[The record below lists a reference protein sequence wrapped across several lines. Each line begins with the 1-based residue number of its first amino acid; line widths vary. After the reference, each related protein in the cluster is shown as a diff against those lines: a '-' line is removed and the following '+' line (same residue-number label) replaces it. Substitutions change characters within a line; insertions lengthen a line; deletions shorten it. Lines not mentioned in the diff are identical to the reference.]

1 MSTNKIL
8 SNDQIKEMILAAR
21 GDLAPDLV
29 LKNARIVNVFTKEI
43 ESGDVAIKDGY
54 IVGIGEFN
62 GEEEIDIGGRIIC
75 PGLIDGHI
83 HIESSMISPSEF
95 AGAVAPHGT
104 TAVIADPHEIANVA
118 GEEGIRYMLEASA
131 GLPVDI
137 FFMLP
142 SCVPAT
148 PLDESGAEL
157 SADELEPFYK
167 EERVAGLAELMNSFG
182 TVRADEEI
190 IRKIQG
196 ANSYGK
202 RIDGHAPFLT
212 GKDLNAY
219 ITAGVRS
226 DHECSSAEEAVEKLK
241 LGQYIMIREGTAAR
255 NLEALLPLFDDKYC
269 DRCMLVTDDKHGSD
283 LIDNGHIDYII
294 RKAIRAGKDPL
305 NAIKMATLNAAMYFG
320 LKDRGAIAPGYI
332 ADIIVLSDL
341 KEFTV
346 EKVFKNGRLTVDG
359 GKNVR
364 AIKSPSIDKEKYP
377 RVFNS
382 FNLREIKPSDLEIR
396 DEGTKKRVIKV
407 IPGQILTEE
416 LIVESSSKQAEPDK
430 DIIKLAVIERHKGTG
445 HTGVGFVSG
454 YGLKKGA
461 IASSVAHDSHN
472 LIVAGCTDDDMA
484 LAANTVRE
492 NGGGLAVVCDGKV
505 LSSLPLPIGGLMCE
519 MNVNDVED
527 ILRVMKE
534 QARQLGVNEGIDPF
548 MTLAFTALPVI
559 PKLRLLTQGVVDVDK
574 QSYVPVMF

>member
-1 MSTNKIL
+1 MNTNNML
-8 SNDQIKEMILAAR
+8 SNEKIKEMILAAR
-21 GDLAPDLV
+21 GDLVPDLV
-29 LKNARIVNVFTKEI
+29 LKNARIVNVFTNDI
-43 ESGDVAIKDGY
+43 ERGDVAVKDGY
-54 IVGIGEFN
+54 IVGIGEYE
-62 GEEEIDIGGRIIC
+62 GKEEIDIGGKVIC

-95 AGAVAPHGT
+95 AKAVAPHGT
-104 TAVIADPHEIANVA
+104 AAVIADPHEIANVA
-118 GEEGIRYMLEASA
+118 GTDGIRFMIEASA

-157 SADELEPFYK
+157 SAAELEPFYK
-167 EERVAGLAELMNSFG
+167 EDQVAGLAELMNSYG

-196 ANSYGK
+196 ANSCGK

-219 ITAGVRS
+219 ITSGVGS
-226 DHECSSAEEAVEKLK
+226 DHECSSFEEALEKLK
-241 LGQYIMIREGTAAR
+241 RGQYIMIREGTAAR

-269 DRCMLVTDDKHGSD
+269 DRCMLVTDDKHGND

-294 RKAIRAGKDPL
+294 RKAVKAGKNPL
-305 NAIKMATLNAAMYFG
+305 NAIKMATLNTAAYFG
-320 LKDRGAIAPGYI
+320 LKNRGAIAPGYI

-341 KEFTV
+341 DDFTV
-346 EKVFKNGRLTVDG
+346 EKVFKNGCLTVDG
-359 GKNVR
+359 GKLVR
-364 AIKSPSIDKEKYP
+364 EIKAPAVDKEKYS
-377 RVFNS
+377 RVYKS
-382 FNLREIKPSDLEIR
+382 FNLREIKPSDFEIR
-396 DEGTKKRVIKV
+396 DEGTRKRVIKV

-416 LIVESSSKQAEPDK
+416 LIVESSSKEAETDK
-430 DIIKLAVIERHKGTG
+430 DIIKLAVIERHKDSG
-445 HTGVGFVSG
+445 HTGVGFVTG

-472 LIVAGCTDDDMA
+472 LIVAGCSDSDMA

-492 NGGGLAVVCDGKV
+492 NGGGLAVVCDGEV
-505 LSSLPLPIGGLMCE
+505 LSSLPLPIGGLMCDMDAHE
-519 MNVNDVED
+519 VED
-527 ILRVMKE
+527 ILSVMKE

-559 PKLRLLTQGVVDVDK
+559 PKLRLLTQGVVDVDT

>member
-54 IVGIGEFN
+54 IVGIGEFD

-226 DHECSSAEEAVEKLK
+226 DHECSSAEEAIEKLK

-341 KEFTV
+341 EEFTV

-519 MNVNDVED
+519 MNVNEVED

>member
-1 MSTNKIL
+1 MNTNNML
-8 SNDQIKEMILAAR
+8 SNEKIKEMILAAR
-21 GDLAPDLV
+21 GDLVPDLV
-29 LKNARIVNVFTKEI
+29 LKNARIVNVFTNEI
-43 ESGDVAIKDGY
+43 EPGDVAVKDGY
-54 IVGIGEFN
+54 IVGIGEYE
-62 GEEEIDIGGRIIC
+62 GKEEIDIGGKVIC

-95 AGAVAPHGT
+95 AKAVAPHGT
-104 TAVIADPHEIANVA
+104 AAVIADPHEIANVA
-118 GEEGIRYMLEASA
+118 GTDGIRFMIEASA

-157 SADELEPFYK
+157 SAAELEPFYK
-167 EERVAGLAELMNSFG
+167 EDQVAGLAELMNSYG

-196 ANSYGK
+196 ANSCGK

-219 ITAGVRS
+219 ITSGVGS
-226 DHECSSAEEAVEKLK
+226 DHECSSFEEALEKLK
-241 LGQYIMIREGTAAR
+241 RGQYIMIREGTAAR
-255 NLEALLPLFDDKYC
+255 NLEALLSLFDDKYC
-269 DRCMLVTDDKHGSD
+269 DRCMLVTDDKHGND

-294 RKAIRAGKDPL
+294 RKAVKAGKNPL
-305 NAIKMATLNAAMYFG
+305 NAIKMATLNAATYFG
-320 LKDRGAIAPGYI
+320 LKNRGAIAPGYI

-341 KEFTV
+341 DDFTV

-359 GKNVR
+359 GKLVR
-364 AIKSPSIDKEKYP
+364 EIKAPAVDKEKYS
-377 RVFNS
+377 RVYKS
-382 FNLREIKPSDLEIR
+382 FNLREIKPSDFEIR
-396 DEGTKKRVIKV
+396 DEGTRKRVIKV

-416 LIVESSSKQAEPDK
+416 LIVESSSKEAETDN
-430 DIIKLAVIERHKGTG
+430 DIIKLAVIERHKDSG
-445 HTGVGFVSG
+445 HTGVGFVTG

-472 LIVAGCTDDDMA
+472 LIVAGCSDSDMA

-492 NGGGLAVVCDGKV
+492 NGGGLAVVCDGEV
-505 LSSLPLPIGGLMCE
+505 LSSLPLPIGGLMCDMDAHE
-519 MNVNDVED
+519 VED
-527 ILRVMKE
+527 ILSVMKE

-559 PKLRLLTQGVVDVDK
+559 PKLRLLTQGVVDVDT

>member
-54 IVGIGEFN
+54 IVGIGEFD

-226 DHECSSAEEAVEKLK
+226 DHECSSAEEAIEKLK
-241 LGQYIMIREGTAAR
+241 LGQFIMIREGTAAR

-341 KEFTV
+341 EEFTV

-364 AIKSPSIDKEKYP
+364 AIKSPLIDKEKYP

-445 HTGVGFVSG
+445 HTSVGFVSG

-472 LIVAGCTDDDMA
+472 LIVAGCNDDDMA

>member
-54 IVGIGEFN
+54 IVGIGEFD

-226 DHECSSAEEAVEKLK
+226 DHECSSAEEAIEKLK

-341 KEFTV
+341 EEFTV

-364 AIKSPSIDKEKYP
+364 AIKSPLIDKEKYP
-377 RVFNS
+377 CVFNS

-472 LIVAGCTDDDMA
+472 LIVAGCTDGDMA

-492 NGGGLAVVCDGKV
+492 NGGGLAVICDGKV

>member
-1 MSTNKIL
+1 MNTNNML
-8 SNDQIKEMILAAR
+8 SNEQIKEMILAAR
-21 GDLAPDLV
+21 GDLVPDLV
-29 LKNARIVNVFTKEI
+29 LKNARIVNVFTNDI
-43 ESGDVAIKDGY
+43 EPGDVAVKDGY
-54 IVGIGEFN
+54 IVGIGEYE
-62 GEEEIDIGGRIIC
+62 GKEEIDIGGKVIC

-95 AGAVAPHGT
+95 AKAVAPHGT
-104 TAVIADPHEIANVA
+104 AAVIADPHEIANVA
-118 GEEGIRYMLEASA
+118 GTDGIRFMIEASA

-157 SADELEPFYK
+157 SAAELEPFYK
-167 EERVAGLAELMNSFG
+167 EEQVAGLAELMNSYG

-196 ANSYGK
+196 ANSCGK

-219 ITAGVRS
+219 ITSGVGS
-226 DHECSSAEEAVEKLK
+226 DHECSSFEEALEKLK
-241 LGQYIMIREGTAAR
+241 RGQYIMIREGTAAR

-269 DRCMLVTDDKHGSD
+269 DRCMLVTDDKHGND

-294 RKAIRAGKDPL
+294 RKAVKAGKNPL
-305 NAIKMATLNAAMYFG
+305 NAIKMATLNAAAYFG
-320 LKDRGAIAPGYI
+320 LKNRGAIAPGYI

-341 KEFTV
+341 DDFTV
-346 EKVFKNGRLTVDG
+346 EKVFKNGLLTVDG
-359 GKNVR
+359 GKLVR
-364 AIKSPSIDKEKYP
+364 EIKAPAVDKEKYS
-377 RVFNS
+377 RVYKS
-382 FNLREIKPSDLEIR
+382 FNLREIKPSDFEIR
-396 DEGTKKRVIKV
+396 DEGTRKRVIKV

-416 LIVESSSKQAEPDK
+416 LIVESSSKEAETDK

>member
-226 DHECSSAEEAVEKLK
+226 DHECSSAEEAIEKLK
-241 LGQYIMIREGTAAR
+241 LGQFIMIREGTAAR

-341 KEFTV
+341 EEFTV

>member
-1 MSTNKIL
+1 MSTNKIF

-54 IVGIGEFN
+54 IVGIGEFD
-62 GEEEIDIGGRIIC
+62 GEEEIDVGGRIIC

-190 IRKIQG
+190 IRKIHG

-241 LGQYIMIREGTAAR
+241 LGQFIMIREGTAAR

-341 KEFTV
+341 EEFTV

-382 FNLREIKPSDLEIR
+382 FSLREIKPSDLEIR

-416 LIVESSSKQAEPDK
+416 LIMESSSKQAEPDK

-519 MNVNDVED
+519 MNVNEVED

>member
-54 IVGIGEFN
+54 IVGIGEFD

-226 DHECSSAEEAVEKLK
+226 DHECSSAEEAIEKLK

-341 KEFTV
+341 EEFTV

-416 LIVESSSKQAEPDK
+416 LIVESSSNQAEPDK

-472 LIVAGCTDDDMA
+472 LIVAGCTDGDMA

>member
-1 MSTNKIL
+1 MNTNNML
-8 SNDQIKEMILAAR
+8 SNEKIKEMILAAR
-21 GDLAPDLV
+21 GDLVPDLV
-29 LKNARIVNVFTKEI
+29 LKNARIVNVFTNDI
-43 ESGDVAIKDGY
+43 EPGDVAVKDGY
-54 IVGIGEFN
+54 IVGIGEYE
-62 GEEEIDIGGRIIC
+62 GKEEIDIGGKVIC

-95 AGAVAPHGT
+95 AKAVAPHGT
-104 TAVIADPHEIANVA
+104 AAVIADPHEIANVA
-118 GEEGIRYMLEASA
+118 GTDGIRFMIEASA

-157 SADELEPFYK
+157 SAAELEPFYK
-167 EERVAGLAELMNSFG
+167 EEQVAGLAVVMNSYG

-196 ANSYGK
+196 ANSCGK

-219 ITAGVRS
+219 ITSGVGS
-226 DHECSSAEEAVEKLK
+226 DHECSSFEEALEKLK
-241 LGQYIMIREGTAAR
+241 RGQYIMIREGTAAR

-269 DRCMLVTDDKHGSD
+269 DRCMLVTDDKHGND

-294 RKAIRAGKDPL
+294 RKAIKAGKNPL
-305 NAIKMATLNAAMYFG
+305 NAIKMATLNAAAYFG
-320 LKDRGAIAPGYI
+320 LKNRGAIAPGYI

-341 KEFTV
+341 DDFTV
-346 EKVFKNGRLTVDG
+346 EKVFKNGCLTVDG
-359 GKNVR
+359 GKLVR
-364 AIKSPSIDKEKYP
+364 EIKAPAVDKEKYS
-377 RVFNS
+377 RVYKS
-382 FNLREIKPSDLEIR
+382 FNLREIKPSDFEIR
-396 DEGTKKRVIKV
+396 DEGTRKRVIKV

-416 LIVESSSKQAEPDK
+416 LIVESSSKEAETDK
-430 DIIKLAVIERHKGTG
+430 DIIKLAVIERHKDSG
-445 HTGVGFVSG
+445 HTGVGFVTG

-472 LIVAGCTDDDMA
+472 LIVAGCSDSDMA

-492 NGGGLAVVCDGKV
+492 NGGGLAVVCDGEV
-505 LSSLPLPIGGLMCE
+505 LSSLPLPIGGLMCDMDAHE
-519 MNVNDVED
+519 VED
-527 ILRVMKE
+527 ILSVMKE

-559 PKLRLLTQGVVDVDK
+559 PKLRLLTQGVVDVDT

>member
-54 IVGIGEFN
+54 IVGIGEFD

-226 DHECSSAEEAVEKLK
+226 DHECSSAEEAIEKLK

-341 KEFTV
+341 EEFTV

-472 LIVAGCTDDDMA
+472 LIVAGCTDGDMA

-519 MNVNDVED
+519 MNVNEVED

>member
-54 IVGIGEFN
+54 IVGIGEFD

-226 DHECSSAEEAVEKLK
+226 DHECSSAEEAIEKLK
-241 LGQYIMIREGTAAR
+241 LGQFIMIREGTAAR

-341 KEFTV
+341 EEFTV

>member
-1 MSTNKIL
+1 MNTNKML
-8 SNDQIKEMILAAR
+8 SNEKIKEMILAAR
-21 GDLAPDLV
+21 GDLVPDLV
-29 LKNARIVNVFTKEI
+29 LKNARIVNVFTNDI
-43 ESGDVAIKDGY
+43 EPGDVAVKDGY
-54 IVGIGEFN
+54 IVGIGEYE
-62 GEEEIDIGGRIIC
+62 GKEEIDIGGKVIC

-95 AGAVAPHGT
+95 AKAVAPHGT
-104 TAVIADPHEIANVA
+104 AAVIADPHEIANVA
-118 GEEGIRYMLEASA
+118 GTDGIRFMIEASA

-157 SADELEPFYK
+157 SAAELEPFYK
-167 EERVAGLAELMNSFG
+167 EDQVAGLAELMNSYG

-196 ANSYGK
+196 ANSCGK

-219 ITAGVRS
+219 ITSGVGS
-226 DHECSSAEEAVEKLK
+226 DHECSSFEEALEKLK
-241 LGQYIMIREGTAAR
+241 RGQYIMIREGTAAR

-269 DRCMLVTDDKHGSD
+269 DRCMLVTDDKHGND

-294 RKAIRAGKDPL
+294 RKAVKAGKNPL
-305 NAIKMATLNAAMYFG
+305 NAIKMATLNTAAYFG
-320 LKDRGAIAPGYI
+320 LKNRGAIAPGYI

-341 KEFTV
+341 DDFTV
-346 EKVFKNGRLTVDG
+346 EKVFKNGCLTVDG
-359 GKNVR
+359 GKLVR
-364 AIKSPSIDKEKYP
+364 EIKAPAVDKEKYS
-377 RVFNS
+377 RVYKS
-382 FNLREIKPSDLEIR
+382 FNLREIKPSDFEIR
-396 DEGTKKRVIKV
+396 DEGTRKRVIKV

-416 LIVESSSKQAEPDK
+416 LIVESSSKEAETDK
-430 DIIKLAVIERHKGTG
+430 DIIKLAVIERHKDSG
-445 HTGVGFVSG
+445 HTGVGFVTG

-472 LIVAGCTDDDMA
+472 LIVAGCSDSDMA

-492 NGGGLAVVCDGKV
+492 NGGGLAVVCDGEV
-505 LSSLPLPIGGLMCE
+505 LSSLPLPIGGLMCDMDAHE
-519 MNVNDVED
+519 VED
-527 ILRVMKE
+527 ILSVMKE

-559 PKLRLLTQGVVDVDK
+559 PKLRLLTQGVVDVDT

>member
-1 MSTNKIL
+1 V
-8 SNDQIKEMILAAR
+8 
-21 GDLAPDLV
+21 PDLV
-29 LKNARIVNVFTKEI
+29 LKNARIVNVFTNEI
-43 ESGDVAIKDGY
+43 EPGDVAVKDGY
-54 IVGIGEFN
+54 IVGIGEYE
-62 GEEEIDIGGRIIC
+62 GKEEIDIGGKVIC

-95 AGAVAPHGT
+95 AKAVAPHGT
-104 TAVIADPHEIANVA
+104 AAVIADPHEIANVA
-118 GEEGIRYMLEASA
+118 GTDGIRFMIEASS

-157 SADELEPFYK
+157 SAAELEPFYK
-167 EERVAGLAELMNSFG
+167 EDQVAGLAELMNSYG

-196 ANSYGK
+196 ANSCGK

-219 ITAGVRS
+219 ITSGVGS
-226 DHECSSAEEAVEKLK
+226 DHECSSFEEALEKLK
-241 LGQYIMIREGTAAR
+241 RGQYIMIREGTAAR

-269 DRCMLVTDDKHGSD
+269 DRCMLVTDDKHGND

-294 RKAIRAGKDPL
+294 RKAVKAGKNPL
-305 NAIKMATLNAAMYFG
+305 NAIKMATLNAATYFG
-320 LKDRGAIAPGYI
+320 LKNRGAIAPGYI

-341 KEFTV
+341 DDFTV
-346 EKVFKNGRLTVDG
+346 EKVFKNGCLTVDG
-359 GKNVR
+359 GKLVR
-364 AIKSPSIDKEKYP
+364 EIKAPAVDKEKYS
-377 RVFNS
+377 RVYKS
-382 FNLREIKPSDLEIR
+382 FNLREIKPSDFEIR
-396 DEGTKKRVIKV
+396 DEGTRKRVIKV

-416 LIVESSSKQAEPDK
+416 LIVESSSKEAETDK
-430 DIIKLAVIERHKGTG
+430 DIIKLAVIERHKDSG
-445 HTGVGFVSG
+445 HTGVGFVTG

-472 LIVAGCTDDDMA
+472 LIVAGCSDSDMA

-492 NGGGLAVVCDGKV
+492 NGGGLAVVCDGEV
-505 LSSLPLPIGGLMCE
+505 LSSLPLPIGGLMCDMDAHE
-519 MNVNDVED
+519 VED
-527 ILRVMKE
+527 ILSVMKE

-559 PKLRLLTQGVVDVDK
+559 PKLRLLTQGVVDVDT

>member
-54 IVGIGEFN
+54 IVGIGEFD

-104 TAVIADPHEIANVA
+104 TVVIADPHEIANVA

-341 KEFTV
+341 EEFTV

-519 MNVNDVED
+519 MNVNEVED

>member
-1 MSTNKIL
+1 MSTNKIF

-54 IVGIGEFN
+54 IVGIGEFD
-62 GEEEIDIGGRIIC
+62 GEEEIDVGGRIIC

-190 IRKIQG
+190 IRKIHG

-226 DHECSSAEEAVEKLK
+226 DHECSSAEEAIEKLK

-341 KEFTV
+341 EEFTV
-346 EKVFKNGRLTVDG
+346 EKVFKNGRLTVYG

-382 FNLREIKPSDLEIR
+382 FSLREIKPSDLEIR

-416 LIVESSSKQAEPDK
+416 LIMESSSKQAEPDK

-519 MNVNDVED
+519 MNVNEVED

>member
-1 MSTNKIL
+1 MSTNKIF

-54 IVGIGEFN
+54 IVGIGEFD

-226 DHECSSAEEAVEKLK
+226 DHECSSAEEAIEKLK

-341 KEFTV
+341 EEFTV

-519 MNVNDVED
+519 MNVNEVED

>member
-1 MSTNKIL
+1 MSTNKKL

-54 IVGIGEFN
+54 IVSIGEFD

-226 DHECSSAEEAVEKLK
+226 DHECSSAEEAIEKLK
-241 LGQYIMIREGTAAR
+241 LGQFIMIREGTAAR

-341 KEFTV
+341 EDFTV

-364 AIKSPSIDKEKYP
+364 TINSPLIDKEKYP

>member
-54 IVGIGEFN
+54 IVGIGEFD
-62 GEEEIDIGGRIIC
+62 GEEEIDIGGRIMC
-75 PGLIDGHI
+75 RGLIDGHI

-226 DHECSSAEEAVEKLK
+226 DHECSSAEEAIEKLK

-305 NAIKMATLNAAMYFG
+305 NAIKMATLNATMYFG

-341 KEFTV
+341 EEFTV

-364 AIKSPSIDKEKYP
+364 TIKSPSIDKEKYP

-519 MNVNDVED
+519 MNVNEVED

>member
-54 IVGIGEFN
+54 IVGIGEFD

-226 DHECSSAEEAVEKLK
+226 DHECSSAEEAIEKLK
-241 LGQYIMIREGTAAR
+241 LGQFIMIREGTAAR

-341 KEFTV
+341 EDFTV

-364 AIKSPSIDKEKYP
+364 AINSPLIDKEKYP

-519 MNVNDVED
+519 MNVNEVED

>member
-1 MSTNKIL
+1 MNTNNML
-8 SNDQIKEMILAAR
+8 SNEKIKEMILAAR
-21 GDLAPDLV
+21 GDLVPDLV
-29 LKNARIVNVFTKEI
+29 LKNARIVNVFTNDI
-43 ESGDVAIKDGY
+43 EPGDVAVKDGY
-54 IVGIGEFN
+54 IVGIGEYE
-62 GEEEIDIGGRIIC
+62 GKEEIDIGGKVIC

-95 AGAVAPHGT
+95 AKAVAPHGT
-104 TAVIADPHEIANVA
+104 AAVIADPHEIANVA
-118 GEEGIRYMLEASA
+118 GTDGIRFMIEASA

-157 SADELEPFYK
+157 SAAELEPFYK
-167 EERVAGLAELMNSFG
+167 EDQVAGLAELMNSYG

-196 ANSYGK
+196 ANSCGK

-219 ITAGVRS
+219 ITSGVGS
-226 DHECSSAEEAVEKLK
+226 DHECSSFEEALEKLK
-241 LGQYIMIREGTAAR
+241 RGQYIMIREGTAAR

-269 DRCMLVTDDKHGSD
+269 DRCMLVTDDKHGND

-294 RKAIRAGKDPL
+294 RKAVKAGKNPL
-305 NAIKMATLNAAMYFG
+305 NAIKMATLNAAAYFG
-320 LKDRGAIAPGYI
+320 LKNRGAIAPGYI

-341 KEFTV
+341 DDFTV

-359 GKNVR
+359 GKLVR
-364 AIKSPSIDKEKYP
+364 EIKAPAVDKEKYS
-377 RVFNS
+377 RVYKS
-382 FNLREIKPSDLEIR
+382 FNLREIKPSDFEIR
-396 DEGTKKRVIKV
+396 DEGTRKRVIKV

-416 LIVESSSKQAEPDK
+416 LIVESSSKEAETDK
-430 DIIKLAVIERHKGTG
+430 DIIKLAVIERHKDSG
-445 HTGVGFVSG
+445 HTGVGFVTG

-472 LIVAGCTDDDMA
+472 LIVAGCSDSDMA

-492 NGGGLAVVCDGKV
+492 NGGGLAVVCDGEV
-505 LSSLPLPIGGLMCE
+505 LSSLPLPIGGLMCDMDAHE
-519 MNVNDVED
+519 VED
-527 ILRVMKE
+527 ILSVMKE

-559 PKLRLLTQGVVDVDK
+559 PKLRLLTQGVVDVDS

>member
-1 MSTNKIL
+1 MNTNNMF
-8 SNDQIKEMILAAR
+8 SNEQIKEMILAAR
-21 GDLAPDLV
+21 GDLVPDLV
-29 LKNARIVNVFTKEI
+29 LKNARIVNVFTNDI
-43 ESGDVAIKDGY
+43 EPGDVAVKDGY
-54 IVGIGEFN
+54 IVGIGEYE
-62 GEEEIDIGGRIIC
+62 GKEEIDIGGKVIC

-95 AGAVAPHGT
+95 AKAVAPHGT
-104 TAVIADPHEIANVA
+104 AAVIADPHEIANVA
-118 GEEGIRYMLEASA
+118 GTDGIRFMIEASA

-157 SADELEPFYK
+157 SAAELEPFYK
-167 EERVAGLAELMNSFG
+167 EDQVAGLAELMNSYG

-196 ANSYGK
+196 ANSCGK

-219 ITAGVRS
+219 ITSGVGS
-226 DHECSSAEEAVEKLK
+226 DHECSSFEEALEKLK
-241 LGQYIMIREGTAAR
+241 RGQYIMIREGTAAR

-269 DRCMLVTDDKHGSD
+269 DRCMLVTDDKHGND

-294 RKAIRAGKDPL
+294 RKAVKAGKNPL
-305 NAIKMATLNAAMYFG
+305 NAIKMATFNTAAYFG
-320 LKDRGAIAPGYI
+320 LKNRGAIAPGYI

-341 KEFTV
+341 DDFTV
-346 EKVFKNGRLTVDG
+346 EKVFKNGCLTVDG
-359 GKNVR
+359 GKLVR
-364 AIKSPSIDKEKYP
+364 EIKAPAVDKEKYS
-377 RVFNS
+377 RVYKS
-382 FNLREIKPSDLEIR
+382 FNLREIKPSDFEIR
-396 DEGTKKRVIKV
+396 DEGTRKRVIKV

-416 LIVESSSKQAEPDK
+416 LIVESSSKEAETDK
-430 DIIKLAVIERHKGTG
+430 DIIKLAVIERHKDSG
-445 HTGVGFVSG
+445 HTGVGFVTG

-472 LIVAGCTDDDMA
+472 LIVAGCSDSDMA

-492 NGGGLAVVCDGKV
+492 NGGGLAVVCDGEV
-505 LSSLPLPIGGLMCE
+505 LSSLPLPIGGLMCDMDAHE
-519 MNVNDVED
+519 VED
-527 ILRVMKE
+527 RLSVMKE

-559 PKLRLLTQGVVDVDK
+559 PKLRLLTQGVVDVDT

>member
-54 IVGIGEFN
+54 IVGIGEFD
-62 GEEEIDIGGRIIC
+62 GEDEIDIGGRIIC

-118 GEEGIRYMLEASA
+118 GDEGIRYMLEASA

-226 DHECSSAEEAVEKLK
+226 DHECSSAEEAIEKLK

-341 KEFTV
+341 EEFTV
-346 EKVFKNGRLTVDG
+346 EQVFKNGRLTVDG

-519 MNVNDVED
+519 MNVNEVED

>member
-1 MSTNKIL
+1 MNTNNML
-8 SNDQIKEMILAAR
+8 SNEKIKEMILAAR
-21 GDLAPDLV
+21 GDIVPDLV
-29 LKNARIVNVFTKEI
+29 LKNARIVNVFTNEI
-43 ESGDVAIKDGY
+43 EPGDVAVKDGY
-54 IVGIGEFN
+54 IVGIGEYE
-62 GEEEIDIGGRIIC
+62 GKEEIDIGGKVIC

-95 AGAVAPHGT
+95 AKAVAPHGT
-104 TAVIADPHEIANVA
+104 AAVIADPHEIANVA
-118 GEEGIRYMLEASA
+118 GTDGIRFMIEASS

-157 SADELEPFYK
+157 SAAELEPFYK
-167 EERVAGLAELMNSFG
+167 EDQVAGLAELMNSYG

-196 ANSYGK
+196 ANSCGK

-219 ITAGVRS
+219 ITSGVGS
-226 DHECSSAEEAVEKLK
+226 DHECSSFEEALEKLK
-241 LGQYIMIREGTAAR
+241 RGQYIMIREGTAAR

-269 DRCMLVTDDKHGSD
+269 DRCMLVTDDKHGND

-294 RKAIRAGKDPL
+294 RKAVKAGKNPL
-305 NAIKMATLNAAMYFG
+305 NAIKMATLNAATYFG
-320 LKDRGAIAPGYI
+320 LKNRGAIAPGYI

-341 KEFTV
+341 DDFTV
-346 EKVFKNGRLTVDG
+346 EKVFKNGCLTVDG
-359 GKNVR
+359 GKLVR
-364 AIKSPSIDKEKYP
+364 EIKAPAVDKEKYS
-377 RVFNS
+377 RVYKS
-382 FNLREIKPSDLEIR
+382 FNLREIKPSDFEIR
-396 DEGTKKRVIKV
+396 DEGTRKRVIKV

-416 LIVESSSKQAEPDK
+416 LIVESSSKEAETDK
-430 DIIKLAVIERHKGTG
+430 DIIKLAVIERHKDSG
-445 HTGVGFVSG
+445 HTGVGFVTG

-472 LIVAGCTDDDMA
+472 LIVAGCSDSDMA

-492 NGGGLAVVCDGKV
+492 NGGGLAVVCDGEV
-505 LSSLPLPIGGLMCE
+505 LSSLPLPIGGLMCDMDAHE
-519 MNVNDVED
+519 VED
-527 ILRVMKE
+527 ILSVMKE

-559 PKLRLLTQGVVDVDK
+559 PKLRLLTQGVVDVDT

>member
-54 IVGIGEFN
+54 IVGIGEFD

-241 LGQYIMIREGTAAR
+241 LGQFIMIREGTAAR

-341 KEFTV
+341 EEFTV

-359 GKNVR
+359 GKNVW
-364 AIKSPSIDKEKYP
+364 AIKSPLIDKEKYP

-472 LIVAGCTDDDMA
+472 LIVAGCTDGDMA

>member
-54 IVGIGEFN
+54 IVGIGGFD

-190 IRKIQG
+190 IRKIHG

-226 DHECSSAEEAVEKLK
+226 DHECSSAEEAIEKLK

-269 DRCMLVTDDKHGSD
+269 DRCMLVTDDRHGSD

-294 RKAIRAGKDPL
+294 RKAIRAGKNPL

-341 KEFTV
+341 EEFTV

-416 LIVESSSKQAEPDK
+416 LIMESSSKQAEPDK

-519 MNVNDVED
+519 MNVNEVED

-574 QSYVPVMF
+574 QSYVPVMI

>member
-1 MSTNKIL
+1 MNTNNML
-8 SNDQIKEMILAAR
+8 SNEKIKEMILAAR
-21 GDLAPDLV
+21 GDLVPDLV
-29 LKNARIVNVFTKEI
+29 LKNARIVNVFTNDI
-43 ESGDVAIKDGY
+43 EPGDVAVKDGY
-54 IVGIGEFN
+54 IVGIGEYE
-62 GEEEIDIGGRIIC
+62 GKEEIDIGGKVIC

-95 AGAVAPHGT
+95 AKAVAPHGT
-104 TAVIADPHEIANVA
+104 AAVIADPHEIANVA
-118 GEEGIRYMLEASA
+118 GTDGIRFMIEASA

-157 SADELEPFYK
+157 SAAELEPFYK
-167 EERVAGLAELMNSFG
+167 EDQVAGLAELMNSYG

-196 ANSYGK
+196 ANSCGK

-219 ITAGVRS
+219 ITSGVGS
-226 DHECSSAEEAVEKLK
+226 DHECSSFEEALEKLK
-241 LGQYIMIREGTAAR
+241 RGQYIMIREGTAAR
-255 NLEALLPLFDDKYC
+255 NLEALLHLFDDKYC
-269 DRCMLVTDDKHGSD
+269 DRCMLVTDDKHGND

-294 RKAIRAGKDPL
+294 RKAVKAGKNPL
-305 NAIKMATLNAAMYFG
+305 NAIKMATLNTAAYFG
-320 LKDRGAIAPGYI
+320 LKNRGAIAPGYI

-341 KEFTV
+341 DDFTV
-346 EKVFKNGRLTVDG
+346 EKVFKNGCLTVDG
-359 GKNVR
+359 GKLVR
-364 AIKSPSIDKEKYP
+364 EIKAPAVDKEKYS
-377 RVFNS
+377 RVYKS
-382 FNLREIKPSDLEIR
+382 FNLREIKPSDFEIR
-396 DEGTKKRVIKV
+396 DEGTRKRVIKV

-416 LIVESSSKQAEPDK
+416 LIVESSSKEAETDK
-430 DIIKLAVIERHKGTG
+430 DIIKLAVIERHKDSG
-445 HTGVGFVSG
+445 HTGVGFVTG

-472 LIVAGCTDDDMA
+472 LIVAGCSDSDMA

-492 NGGGLAVVCDGKV
+492 NGGGLAVVCDGEV
-505 LSSLPLPIGGLMCE
+505 LSSLPLPIGGLMCDMDAHE
-519 MNVNDVED
+519 VED
-527 ILRVMKE
+527 RLSVMKE

-559 PKLRLLTQGVVDVDK
+559 PKLRLLTQGVVDVDT

>member
-8 SNDQIKEMILAAR
+8 SNDQIKEMILVAR

-54 IVGIGEFN
+54 IVGIGEFD
-62 GEEEIDIGGRIIC
+62 GEDEIDIGGRIIC

-226 DHECSSAEEAVEKLK
+226 DHECSSAEEAIEKLK

-341 KEFTV
+341 EEFTV

-519 MNVNDVED
+519 MNVNEVED

>member
-1 MSTNKIL
+1 MNTNNML
-8 SNDQIKEMILAAR
+8 SNEKIKEMILAAR
-21 GDLAPDLV
+21 GDLVPDLV
-29 LKNARIVNVFTKEI
+29 LKNARIVNVFTNDI
-43 ESGDVAIKDGY
+43 EPGDVAVKDGY
-54 IVGIGEFN
+54 IVGIGEYE
-62 GEEEIDIGGRIIC
+62 GKEEIDIGGKVIC

-95 AGAVAPHGT
+95 AKAVAPHGT
-104 TAVIADPHEIANVA
+104 AAVIADPHEIANVA
-118 GEEGIRYMLEASA
+118 GTDGIRFMIEASA

-157 SADELEPFYK
+157 SAAELEPFYK
-167 EERVAGLAELMNSFG
+167 EDQVAGLAELMNSYG

-196 ANSYGK
+196 ANSCGK

-219 ITAGVRS
+219 ITSGVGS
-226 DHECSSAEEAVEKLK
+226 DHECSSFEEALEKLK
-241 LGQYIMIREGTAAR
+241 RGQYIMIREGTAAR
-255 NLEALLPLFDDKYC
+255 NLEALLSLFDDKYC
-269 DRCMLVTDDKHGSD
+269 DRCMLVTDDKHGND

-294 RKAIRAGKDPL
+294 RKAVKAGKNPL
-305 NAIKMATLNAAMYFG
+305 NAIKMATLNAAAYFG
-320 LKDRGAIAPGYI
+320 LKNRGAIAPGYI

-341 KEFTV
+341 DDFSV
-346 EKVFKNGRLTVDG
+346 EKVFKNGCLTVDG
-359 GKNVR
+359 GKLVR
-364 AIKSPSIDKEKYP
+364 EIKAPAVDKEKYS
-377 RVFNS
+377 RVYKS
-382 FNLREIKPSDLEIR
+382 FNLREIKPSDFEIR
-396 DEGTKKRVIKV
+396 DEGTRKRVIKV

-416 LIVESSSKQAEPDK
+416 LIVESSSKEAEPDK
-430 DIIKLAVIERHKGTG
+430 DIIKLAVIERHKDSG
-445 HTGVGFVSG
+445 HTGVGFVTG

-472 LIVAGCTDDDMA
+472 LIVAGCSDSDMA

-492 NGGGLAVVCDGKV
+492 NGGGLAVVCDGEV
-505 LSSLPLPIGGLMCE
+505 LSSLPLPIGGLMCDMDAHE
-519 MNVNDVED
+519 VED
-527 ILRVMKE
+527 ILSVMKE

-559 PKLRLLTQGVVDVDK
+559 PKLRLLTQGVVDVDT

>member
-54 IVGIGEFN
+54 IVGIGEFD
-62 GEEEIDIGGRIIC
+62 GEEEIDIGGRIMC
-75 PGLIDGHI
+75 RGLIDGHI

-226 DHECSSAEEAVEKLK
+226 DHECSSAEEAIEKLK

-305 NAIKMATLNAAMYFG
+305 NAIKMATLNATMYFG

-341 KEFTV
+341 EEFTV

-364 AIKSPSIDKEKYP
+364 TIKSPSIDKEKYP

-519 MNVNDVED
+519 INVNEVED

>member
-1 MSTNKIL
+1 MSTNKIF

-54 IVGIGEFN
+54 IVGIGEFD
-62 GEEEIDIGGRIIC
+62 GEEEIDVGGRIIC

-190 IRKIQG
+190 IRKIHG

-226 DHECSSAEEAVEKLK
+226 DHECSSAEEAIEKLK

-305 NAIKMATLNAAMYFG
+305 NAIKIATLNAAMYFG

-341 KEFTV
+341 EEFTV

-382 FNLREIKPSDLEIR
+382 FSLREIKPSDLEIR

-416 LIVESSSKQAEPDK
+416 LIMESSSKQAEPDK

-519 MNVNDVED
+519 MNVNEVED

>member
-1 MSTNKIL
+1 MNTNNML
-8 SNDQIKEMILAAR
+8 SNEQIKEMILAAR
-21 GDLAPDLV
+21 GDLVPDLV
-29 LKNARIVNVFTKEI
+29 LKNARIVNVFTNEI
-43 ESGDVAIKDGY
+43 EPGDVAVKDGY
-54 IVGIGEFN
+54 IVGIGEYE
-62 GEEEIDIGGRIIC
+62 GKEEIDIGGKVIC

-95 AGAVAPHGT
+95 AKAVAPHGT
-104 TAVIADPHEIANVA
+104 AAVIADPHEIANVA
-118 GEEGIRYMLEASA
+118 GTDGIRFMIEASA
-131 GLPVDI
+131 GLPVDV

-157 SADELEPFYK
+157 SAAELEPFYK
-167 EERVAGLAELMNSFG
+167 EDQVAGLAELMNSYG

-196 ANSYGK
+196 ANSCGK

-219 ITAGVRS
+219 ITSGVGS
-226 DHECSSAEEAVEKLK
+226 DHECSSFEEALEKLK
-241 LGQYIMIREGTAAR
+241 RGQYIMIREGTAAR

-269 DRCMLVTDDKHGSD
+269 DRCMLVTDDKHGND

-294 RKAIRAGKDPL
+294 RKAVKAGKNPL
-305 NAIKMATLNAAMYFG
+305 NAIKMATLNAATYFG
-320 LKDRGAIAPGYI
+320 LKNRGAIAPGYI

-341 KEFTV
+341 DDFTV
-346 EKVFKNGRLTVDG
+346 EKVFKNGCLTVDG
-359 GKNVR
+359 GKLVR
-364 AIKSPSIDKEKYP
+364 EIKAPAVDKEKYS
-377 RVFNS
+377 RVYKS
-382 FNLREIKPSDLEIR
+382 FNLREIKPSDFEIR
-396 DEGTKKRVIKV
+396 DEGTRKRVIKV

-416 LIVESSSKQAEPDK
+416 LIVESSSKEAETDK
-430 DIIKLAVIERHKGTG
+430 DIIKLAVIERHKDSG
-445 HTGVGFVSG
+445 HTGVGFVTG

-472 LIVAGCTDDDMA
+472 LIVAGCSDSDMA

-492 NGGGLAVVCDGKV
+492 NGGGLAVVCDGEV
-505 LSSLPLPIGGLMCE
+505 LSSLPLPIGGLMCDMDAHE
-519 MNVNDVED
+519 VED
-527 ILRVMKE
+527 ILSVMKE

-559 PKLRLLTQGVVDVDK
+559 PKLRLLTQGVVDVDS

>member
-54 IVGIGEFN
+54 IVGIGEFD
-62 GEEEIDIGGRIIC
+62 GGEEIDIGGRIIC

-241 LGQYIMIREGTAAR
+241 LGQFIMIREGTAAR

-320 LKDRGAIAPGYI
+320 LKDRGAIAPGYV

-341 KEFTV
+341 EEFTV

-382 FNLREIKPSDLEIR
+382 FNLREIKPSDLEIC

-416 LIVESSSKQAEPDK
+416 LIMESSSKQAEPDK

-492 NGGGLAVVCDGKV
+492 NGGGLAVVCDGKI

-519 MNVNDVED
+519 MNVNEVED

>member
-1 MSTNKIL
+1 MNTNNML
-8 SNDQIKEMILAAR
+8 SNEKIKEMILAAR
-21 GDLAPDLV
+21 GDLVPDLV
-29 LKNARIVNVFTKEI
+29 LKNARIVNVFTNDI
-43 ESGDVAIKDGY
+43 EPGDVAVKDGY
-54 IVGIGEFN
+54 IVGIGEYE
-62 GEEEIDIGGRIIC
+62 GKEEIDIGGKVIC

-95 AGAVAPHGT
+95 AKAVAPHGT
-104 TAVIADPHEIANVA
+104 AAVIADPHEIANVA
-118 GEEGIRYMLEASA
+118 GTDGIRFMIEASA

-157 SADELEPFYK
+157 SAAELEPFYK
-167 EERVAGLAELMNSFG
+167 EEQVAGLAELMNSYG

-196 ANSYGK
+196 ANSCGK

-219 ITAGVRS
+219 ITSGVGS
-226 DHECSSAEEAVEKLK
+226 DHECSSFEEALEKLK
-241 LGQYIMIREGTAAR
+241 RGQYIMIREGTAAR

-269 DRCMLVTDDKHGSD
+269 DRCMLVTDDKHGND

-294 RKAIRAGKDPL
+294 RKAVKAGKNPL
-305 NAIKMATLNAAMYFG
+305 NAIKMATLNAATYFG
-320 LKDRGAIAPGYI
+320 LKNRGAIAPGYI

-341 KEFTV
+341 DDFTV

-359 GKNVR
+359 GKLVR
-364 AIKSPSIDKEKYP
+364 EIKAPAVDKEKYS
-377 RVFNS
+377 RVYKS
-382 FNLREIKPSDLEIR
+382 FNLREIKPSDFEIR
-396 DEGTKKRVIKV
+396 DEGTRKRVIKV

-416 LIVESSSKQAEPDK
+416 LIVESSSKEAETDK
-430 DIIKLAVIERHKGTG
+430 DIIKLAVIERHKDSG
-445 HTGVGFVSG
+445 HTGVGFVTG

-472 LIVAGCTDDDMA
+472 LIVAGCSDSDMA

-492 NGGGLAVVCDGKV
+492 NGGGLAVVCEGEV
-505 LSSLPLPIGGLMCE
+505 LSSLPLPIGGLMCDMDAHE
-519 MNVNDVED
+519 VED
-527 ILRVMKE
+527 ILSVMKE

-559 PKLRLLTQGVVDVDK
+559 PKLRLLTQGVVDVDS

>member
-54 IVGIGEFN
+54 IVGIGEFD
-62 GEEEIDIGGRIIC
+62 GEDEIDIGGRIIC

-104 TAVIADPHEIANVA
+104 TVVIADPHEIANVA

-226 DHECSSAEEAVEKLK
+226 DHECSSAEEAIEKLK
-241 LGQYIMIREGTAAR
+241 LGQFIMIREGTAAR

-341 KEFTV
+341 EEFTV

-472 LIVAGCTDDDMA
+472 LIVTGCTDDDMA

-519 MNVNDVED
+519 MNVNEVED